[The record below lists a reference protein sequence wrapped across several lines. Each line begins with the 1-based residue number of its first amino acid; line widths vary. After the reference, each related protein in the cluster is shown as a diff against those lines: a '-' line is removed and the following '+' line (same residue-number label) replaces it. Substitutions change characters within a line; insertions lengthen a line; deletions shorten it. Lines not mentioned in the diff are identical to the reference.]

1 MALPPRLICAVVVL
15 VALWVPSHSKT
26 SSDKVLVLPDD
37 VYPGLSVKQ
46 LPYLGQ
52 SFSLTGEPR
61 VARCFSMLS
70 DGLLMVAT
78 NVSHLVGKPGKL
90 VVTETDFPSW
100 PRTHRDRELLVHVIP
115 KQQLLKFPKSELRG
129 AVLENE
135 CAGTTVLELDG
146 ATRDASRGVK
156 YELVPDEDGSHE
168 DFSVSRLYANSTR
181 LALRTSRPLDRE
193 RRRRYE
199 LNLRASDDVDSALT
213 RLLIDVLDVNDN
225 DPVADREA
233 YVFRVSRD
241 SEPFTIVGN
250 VSASDAD
257 GDSVSFRLAERHPF
271 FTVVP
276 KTGELMVTRGLEPKS
291 YLMSLRVGDRGKP
304 QRFGRAVAVK
314 VEVFEPPTPRSL
326 ESSQT
331 RVRRSTV
338 TIRPTKTYRFEE
350 TKGRDVNKTVFTLDK
365 KAVDETFE
373 LEKADRWVYV
383 SPNGDVRVKE
393 KWDYE
398 QLDKEKSIDFWVLA
412 RSPGRAGKRSIFLYL
427 SVLAVTTALV
437 TVPGHYY

>member
-1 MALPPRLICAVVVL
+1 MAHPPRLICAVVVL

-100 PRTHRDRELLVHVIP
+100 PRTHRDRVQELLVHVIP

-146 ATRDASRGVK
+146 ATRDASRDVK

-193 RRRRYE
+193 HRRRYE

-213 RLLIDVLDVNDN
+213 RLMVDVLDVNDN

-241 SEPFTIVGN
+241 SEPYTIVGN

-257 GDSVSFRLAERHPF
+257 GDSVSFRLAQRHPF

-291 YLMSLRVGDRGKP
+291 YLMALRVGDRGKP
-304 QRFGRAVAVK
+304 QRFGRTVAVK
-314 VEVFEPPTPRSL
+314 VEVFEPEPAPPAQRSL
-326 ESSQT
+326 ETQQT

-373 LEKADRWVYV
+373 LEKPDRWVYV

-412 RSPGRAGKRSIFLYL
+412 RSPGRAGQSSPYL
-427 SVLAVTTALV
+427 CSLPIKT
-437 TVPGHYY
+437 